1 MDIAAHHV
9 VAAVLQSV
17 WLRKVAMIVMI
28 ALLTVKPGHA
38 GENSCLT
45 ISLSTL
51 SDYVS
56 VQYSVNL
63 SSYLCFPIT
72 NRNIYDL

>member
-38 GENSCLT
+38 GENRLSLCLRCLT
-45 ISLSTL
+45 IRL
-51 SDYVS
+51 YVCS
-56 VQYSVNL
+56 IQ
-63 SSYLCFPIT
+63 C
-72 NRNIYDL
+72 